1 MSYAGAAPTGAASEA
16 EYLEIAVISRCD
28 PSAVA
33 QALDA
38 ALPPGLDIIE
48 VVEATSGSLAEWLT
62 ASEWELQVRGTA
74 REVVATAVR
83 AFLAADSVEVDR
95 PTKNGIK
102 TLDCRPP
109 IVRLAVVGEYKHPP
123 CAILRMVVRHGTP
136 TVRPDDVLAGLR
148 RVANFAPPQPSL
160 ATRLAQGPLDDLT
173 GTVGDPLEP
182 DRDAAR
188 PGLAG
193 AVEPTKP
200 SDA

>member
-16 EYLEIAVISRCD
+16 EYLEIAVTSRCD

-38 ALPPGLDIIE
+38 SLPPGLDIVE
-48 VVEATSGSLAEWLT
+48 VVEATSGSLADRLT
-62 ASEWELQVRGTA
+62 ASEWELQVPGTA
-74 REVVATAVR
+74 REVVATAVH
-83 AFLAADSVEVDR
+83 AFLAADSVEVER
-95 PTKNGIK
+95 PTKNGFK
-102 TLDCRPP
+102 TLDCRPS

-188 PGLAG
+188 LGLAS

>member
-48 VVEATSGSLAEWLT
+48 VVEATSGSLADWLT
-62 ASEWELQVRGTA
+62 ASEWELQVPGTA

-102 TLDCRPP
+102 TLDCRSP

-193 AVEPTKP
+193 AVEQTKP